1 MKIPKE
7 TVKEVLNRV
16 NIVEIISDQV
26 SLSKN
31 GRNYIGLCPF
41 HHEKTPSFTVFAE
54 SGRYQCFGCGEKG
67 DAITFLMKKENLS
80 YPVAVKR
87 LAERVGVTIPTEE
100 MDTEQKKRNRGYL
113 LNRKAAE
120 FFCKN
125 LFSASGSNALAYLQN
140 ERKLSV
146 ETIKA
151 LGLGYAPIPSIN

>member
-41 HHEKTPSFTVFAE
+41 HNEKTPSFTVFAE

-67 DAITFLMKKENLS
+67 DCDYILDEKGKSVLS
-80 YPVAVKR
+80 C
-87 LAERVGVTIPTEE
+87 G
-100 MDTEQKKRNRGYL
+100 G
-113 LNRKAAE
+113 
-120 FFCKN
+120 
-125 LFSASGSNALAYLQN
+125 
-140 ERKLSV
+140 
-146 ETIKA
+146 ETIGRA
-151 LGLGYAPIPSIN
+151 RGRGNSYR